1 MFAGILY
8 GVMAG
13 ALWGVIFLVP
23 RVLSMFSA
31 TELMVGRYVAYGIV
45 SLLFLLPVARS
56 VLPRLGRRD
65 WFTLLWLSVAGNLV
79 YYFMLAI
86 AVQRVGVAA
95 TSLVIGMLPVLVTL
109 AGSTDHNAVPLRRL
123 ILPLTAIVLG
133 VLCNGADVLTA
144 RLPADYA
151 QSTGARLIGL
161 GAAVAA
167 LLSWSAY
174 AIGNARFLIRRS
186 DLSSHDWSLLMGV
199 TTGGLALLT
208 GLAVLG
214 PSATPHDVV
223 RPWGW
228 FTLAMFA
235 IAIGASMIGTG
246 LWNAATRRLPLTLGG
261 QMIIFE
267 TVFALLYGFCY
278 DARWPRPLELAAI
291 FLLLGGVVGSSWAHA
306 VRHAPEH
313 PG

>member
-1 MFAGILY
+1 MFAGIVY

-45 SLLFLLPVARS
+45 SLLFLLPTARTL
-56 VLPRLGRRD
+56 LPRLDRRD
-65 WFTLLWLSVAGNLV
+65 WVTLLWLSVAGNLV
-79 YYFMLAI
+79 YYFMLAV

-109 AGSTDHNAVPLRRL
+109 AGSADHNAVPLRKL
-123 ILPLTAIVLG
+123 ILPLGAIVLG

-144 RLPADYA
+144 RLPVGYA
-151 QSTGARLIGL
+151 QGTGARLLGL
-161 GAAVAA
+161 LAAVAA
-167 LLSWSAY
+167 LVSWSAY
-174 AIGNARFLIRRS
+174 AIGNARYLMRRS

-199 TTGGLALLT
+199 TTGALALLT
-208 GLAVLG
+208 GLVVLS
-214 PSATPHDVV
+214 PSATSAEVG

-228 FTLAMFA
+228 FVLAMFA
-235 IAIGASMIGTG
+235 IAIGASIIGTG

-267 TVFALLYGFCY
+267 TVFVLLYAFIY
-278 DARWPRPLELAAI
+278 EARLPRPLELAAI
-291 FLLLGGVVGSSWAHA
+291 LLLLGGVAGSSWVHA